1 MVIALAGRRVDTP
14 RAKIARFPRENVPQV
29 RSRIFD
35 WLKRHDIVTLVCSAA
50 CGADLLA
57 LDAAGELGIRRRI
70 VLPFPREQFRA
81 SSVVDRGGEWGVYY
95 DAILDV
101 VTAKGDVFRLGYTPE
116 NKTAYLETN
125 HVILELAMLLG
136 TQLAHPVGAVAV
148 WDGVSRSDNDITKA
162 FQEEAR
168 EHGLAV
174 EKISTL

>member
-1 MVIALAGRRVDTP
+1 MVVALAGRRIDAP
-14 RAKIARFPRENVPQV
+14 RAEVARFPRENIPQV

-35 WLKRHDIVTLVCSAA
+35 WLERRDIVTLVCSAA

-81 SSVVDRGGEWGVYY
+81 SSVVDRGGEWGMYY

-101 VTAKGDVFRLGYTPE
+101 VEAKGDVFRLGYAPE
-116 NKTAYLETN
+116 NETAYLETN
-125 HVILELAMLLG
+125 HVILELAISLG
-136 TQLAHPVGAVAV
+136 AQMAHSVGGVVV
-148 WDGVSRSDNDITKA
+148 WDGVSRGDDDVTKA
-162 FQEEAR
+162 FQEEAYKR
-168 EHGLAV
+168 GLTM

>member
-1 MVIALAGRRVDTP
+1 MVVALAGRRVDAP
-14 RAKIARFPRENVPQV
+14 RAKVARFPRENVPRV

-35 WLKRHDIVTLVCSAA
+35 WLERHDIVTLVCSAA

-81 SSVVDRGGEWGVYY
+81 CSVVDRGGEWGVYY

-101 VTAKGDVFRLGYTPE
+101 VAAKGDVFRLGYTPE

-125 HVILELAMLLG
+125 HVILELASSLG
-136 TQLAHPVGAVAV
+136 TQLAHPVGVVAV
-148 WDGVSRSDNDITKA
+148 WDGVSRGDSDVTKA
-162 FQEEAR
+162 FQEEACER
-168 EHGLAV
+168 GLAV